1 MENYIEN
8 GIKKDIVS
16 FGYEELLAEMER
28 IGEKPFRG
36 KQIYS
41 WLHEKLA
48 EDFSQMTN
56 LSVALREKLD
66 GMYEIKKV
74 EMAAR
79 QISKKDPTEK
89 FLFALSDGSMIESV
103 LMKYDYGNSVCIS
116 SQAGCRMGC
125 RFCASAIGGLERNL
139 LPSEMLGQIYRIQ
152 KLIGE
157 RISNVVVM
165 GTGEPLDNYD
175 NFLQFVRM
183 ISDEHGLHISQRNVT
198 ASTCGIVPE
207 IKRLAG
213 RSEEHTSE
221 LQSH

>member
-74 EMAAR
+74 EVAAR

-116 SQAGCRMGC
+116 CC
-125 RFCASAIGGLERNL
+125 PFWSAAAF
-139 LPSEMLGQIYRIQ
+139 
-152 KLIGE
+152 
-157 RISNVVVM
+157 IS
-165 GTGEPLDNYD
+165 
-175 NFLQFVRM
+175 
-183 ISDEHGLHISQRNVT
+183 
-198 ASTCGIVPE
+198 
-207 IKRLAG
+207 
-213 RSEEHTSE
+213 RS
-221 LQSH
+221 